1 MATTTDEGRGLRAL
15 MHSPRFGAWRRR
27 WSSGGK
33 AGLGIV
39 KRTVVALF
47 RYRVTGLAAEAA
59 FWALLSLPPLMLGL
73 IGLLGHLRAWLG
85 TETVNQIRVWLL
97 NNAALV
103 LTGDTVEQVVAPIID
118 DVFKGGSADIISVG
132 FVISLWSGSRA
143 LNVYVDTITIAY
155 GLAGHRGIVRT
166 RALSFALYLGGLAV
180 GLVVLPLL
188 VAGPTVVEKSV
199 PETAA
204 WVNAFYWPVVV
215 VFSVVFLAVLYT
227 LSVPVRTPWW
237 RNLLGAAV
245 AVGIWILGS
254 FLLRQYLGASFAGSA
269 IYGSLSAPIAVLAW
283 LYLTALATLIGATLN
298 AEVDKQWPSR
308 GTAEARNNA
317 APPQRPEVEAGGKT
331 T

>member
-1 MATTTDEGRGLRAL
+1 MATTTDEGHRLRSLIQGLRRG
-15 MHSPRFGAWRRR
+15 SRRR
-27 WSSGGK
+27 R
-33 AGLGIV
+33 LGVGRAWLAIV
-39 KRTVVALF
+39 KRTAVALF

-59 FWALLSLPPLMLGL
+59 FWALLSLPPLVLGL

-85 TETVNQIRVWLL
+85 AETVNQVRVWIL
-97 NNAALV
+97 NNASVV
-103 LTGDTVEQVVAPIID
+103 LTSGAVDQVVAPIID
-118 DVFKGGSADIISVG
+118 DVFHGGSADIISLG

-166 RALSFALYLGGLAV
+166 RALSFALYLGGLGV

-188 VAGPTVVEKSV
+188 VAGPTVVEQAL
-199 PETAA
+199 PETAE

-215 VFSVVFLAVLYT
+215 VLSVVFLAVLYT

-237 RNLLGAAV
+237 RDVLGAAV

-254 FLLRQYLGASFAGSA
+254 FLLRQYLDASFAGST

-283 LYLTALATLIGATLN
+283 LYLTALAILIGATLN
-298 AEVDKQWPSR
+298 AEVDKQWPSHH
-308 GTAEARNNA
+308 TAAARKNA
-317 APPQRPEVEAGGKT
+317 GPPQRPELGAGNGN
-331 T
+331 

>member
-1 MATTTDEGRGLRAL
+1 MATTTDQGHRLRAL
-15 MHSPRFGAWRRR
+15 MHGPRLSAWRRR
-27 WSSGGK
+27 WSSGGRG
-33 AGLGIV
+33 ALAVV

-59 FWALLSLPPLMLGL
+59 FWALLSLPPLVLGL
-73 IGLLGHLRAWLG
+73 IGLLGHLRVWLG
-85 TETVNQIRVWLL
+85 AETVSQIRVWIL
-97 NNAALV
+97 NNASVV
-103 LTGDTVEQVVAPIID
+103 LTSGAVDEVVAPIID
-118 DVFKGGSADIISVG
+118 DVFQGGSADIISLG

-166 RALSFALYLGGLAV
+166 RALSFALYLGGLAI

-188 VAGPTVVEKSV
+188 VAGPTVVEHAL
-199 PETAA
+199 PDTAA

-215 VFSVVFLAVLYT
+215 VLSVLFLAFLYT

-237 RNLLGAAV
+237 RDLLGAAV

-254 FLLRQYLGASFAGSA
+254 FLLRQYLNASFAGST

-283 LYLTALATLIGATLN
+283 LYLTALAILIGATLN

-308 GTAEARNNA
+308 HTAEARRKA
-317 APPQRPEVEAGGKT
+317 TPPQRPEVNAGGAN
-331 T
+331 

>member
-1 MATTTDEGRGLRAL
+1 
-15 MHSPRFGAWRRR
+15 MHGPRFAAWRRR
-27 WSSGGK
+27 WSGGGR
-33 AGLGIV
+33 AGLSIV

-59 FWALLSLPPLMLGL
+59 FWALLSLPPLVLGL
-73 IGLLGHLRAWLG
+73 IGLLGHLRGWLG
-85 TETVNQIRVWLL
+85 TGTINQIRVWILD
-97 NNAALV
+97 NASVV
-103 LTGDTVEQVVAPIID
+103 LTEGTVEQVVAPIID
-118 DVFKGGSADIISVG
+118 DVFKGGSANIISVG

-188 VAGPTVVEKSV
+188 VAGPTVVEQAL
-199 PETAA
+199 PETAG

-215 VFSVVFLAVLYT
+215 VLSVFFLAVLYT

-237 RNLLGAAV
+237 RDLLGAAV

-254 FLLRQYLGASFAGSA
+254 FLLRQYLGASFAGST

-283 LYLTALATLIGATLN
+283 LYLTAMAILIGATLN

-308 GTAEARNNA
+308 STAEARRKA
-317 APPQRPEVEAGGKT
+317 SPPRRPEVEAGDS
-331 T
+331 